1 MVNEKFTQSETTFQ
15 LIILKKNR
23 KLSINDKFGTNTTKK
38 FSFCHS
44 LIFFMKLRLNF
55 WVKIFWMRV
64 KTDTAQ
70 KRMKKPHIGNMPQ
83 TYSQFKVFCFFQ
95 WLTYLKKAY
104 TMICNFLMGNQ
115 VLQSVMCRYNYLPH

>member
-64 KTDTAQ
+64 KNDEKA
-70 KRMKKPHIGNMPQ
+70 
-83 TYSQFKVFCFFQ
+83 TYRKHATNVFSIEGFFP
-95 WLTYLKKAY
+95 
-104 TMICNFLMGNQ
+104 FF
-115 VLQSVMCRYNYLPH
+115 SD